1 MQKNIAFFT
10 SDWNYQ
16 LVNRFLEGM
25 EQFLELNPDVK
36 NLVYM
41 EVKIRRTVKMNSFIY
56 RI

>member
-25 EQFLELNPDVK
+25 EQFLELNPDV
-36 NLVYM
+36 NISVFDEFGVYG
-41 EVKIRRTVKMNSFIY
+41 S
-56 RI
+56 